1 DASELKVLQEIYSGL
16 SMPKNSVALGSIKSQ
31 IGHTKA
37 AAGAVSM
44 VKTALALHNKTL
56 PPSINFKNLNK
67 TVDFSDSPIRVIT
80 QAEEWN
86 TDKIRRANVSSFGF
100 GGANFHVAMEEYRPG
115 KTTAFAKESEAEA
128 YAGSA
133 SNMPTA
139 EVKEDMATPFSGLQ
153 GEAVTF
159 SAPTGLALVNQ
170 MQSLKD
176 STISKWGQP
185 HPMAPFAIPSNERE
199 KENYGISIVSKSP
212 QDLQAKIDLFAK
224 SFKDDVFT
232 NPPLT
237 FKLKGMYP
245 FKKAELKTKI
255 GFLFPGQGSQYVDMM
270 RDLAAKYKVV
280 KDTFDEADVIL
291 KKMINIKLTDVLWS
305 KQGESKED
313 LEKREAAIKQTQMTQ
328 PAVLT
333 ADVAMM
339 RLLQSYGINPD
350 MAAGHSLGEYAAA
363 TASGVFTFENGL
375 KAVTSRA
382 KEMSKVKVKDPGKM
396 ASIAWHFE
404 KVEKEL
410 KKIKGYI
417 ICANKNCPV
426 QTVIAGEADSV
437 DAAVKMFGELGV
449 QAQIIPVS
457 HAFHSQIIQP
467 AMGPYREFLEAIPI
481 SSSKIPLLSNVT
493 ADYFPKDKQGIYDL
507 LIKQM
512 VSPVEFIKQL
522 EKMYDDGVRT
532 FIEVGPKRVL
542 SAFTTATLKDKKDI
556 RILSSNHPKRGGITE
571 FNDLLAN
578 LISLGYEL
586 NWNEKTPKM
595 GNTFYNPYYLNWSNK
610 QHGIGYKGEGTD
622 TTNTSP
628 SITASTPQSVDVM
641 EMVKKFGFNFNNIAF
656 SGIAGGTPGT
666 WDKLFREHN
675 IDEILAGDNMI
686 EPIDEAWREKQIDK
700 DIIRVVK
707 SATGNHKIEAID
719 STKDSIKLSAR

>member
-1 DASELKVLQEIYSGL
+1 
-16 SMPKNSVALGSIKSQ
+16 
-31 IGHTKA
+31 
-37 AAGAVSM
+37 VSM
-44 VKTALALHNKTL
+44 VKTALALNHKVL

-67 TVDFSDSPIRVIT
+67 TVDLSDSPLKVIT
-80 QAEEWN
+80 EAQEWK
-86 TDKIRRANVSSFGF
+86 TEKIRRANVSSFGF
-100 GGANFHVAMEEYRPG
+100 GGANFHVALEEYRPG
-115 KTTAFAKESEAEA
+115 KSTAFAKETAEEA
-128 YAGSA
+128 Y
-133 SNMPTA
+133 NMPA
-139 EVKEDMATPFSGLQ
+139 IEVKEDAATPFSGLQ

-159 SAPTGLALVNQ
+159 SAPTGLALLNQ
-170 MQSLKD
+170 MQALKD
-176 STISKWGQP
+176 STISKWPEP
-185 HPMAPFAIPSNERE
+185 HPMAAFAISSNERE
-199 KENYGISIVSKSP
+199 KDACGISIVSKSP
-212 QDLQAKIDLFAK
+212 KDLQSKIDLFAK
-224 SFKDDVFT
+224 SYKDDVFT

-245 FKKAELKTKI
+245 FRKTELKTKI

-410 KKIKGYI
+410 KKIKGYV
-417 ICANKNCPV
+417 ICANKNCPL

-437 DAAVKMFGELGV
+437 DEAVKMFGELGV

-457 HAFHSQIIQP
+457 HAFHSKIIQP
-467 AMGPYREFLEAIPI
+467 AMVPYRQFLEAIPI

-493 ADYFPKDKQGIYDL
+493 A
-507 LIKQM
+507 
-512 VSPVEFIKQL
+512 
-522 EKMYDDGVRT
+522 
-532 FIEVGPKRVL
+532 
-542 SAFTTATLKDKKDI
+542 
-556 RILSSNHPKRGGITE
+556 
-571 FNDLLAN
+571 
-578 LISLGYEL
+578 GY
-586 NWNEKTPKM
+586 
-595 GNTFYNPYYLNWSNK
+595 
-610 QHGIGYKGEGTD
+610 
-622 TTNTSP
+622 
-628 SITASTPQSVDVM
+628 
-641 EMVKKFGFNFNNIAF
+641 
-656 SGIAGGTPGT
+656 
-666 WDKLFREHN
+666 
-675 IDEILAGDNMI
+675 
-686 EPIDEAWREKQIDK
+686 
-700 DIIRVVK
+700 
-707 SATGNHKIEAID
+707 
-719 STKDSIKLSAR
+719 